1 MVFRLIKN
9 LALFLLIFGIIND
22 DFVVDKIAGENALK
36 AIFAF
41 FLLVYARDILLAFL
55 SPKNRV
61 LKFFYF
67 FIIVFALV
75 MFVNVLMEVITLM
88 QAIFVLL
95 PIITIFVFVSYY
107 ENFEK
112 LLYFIWAST
121 VVSSII
127 LAFSE
132 PLTQWTFRRTGGT
145 GDPNEF
151 ATHVLAAIAITVYLF
166 YKNRNYLFLL
176 PSLGLFS
183 YALLYAGSKSA
194 FLTLMFLSVF
204 AVIVKFRFLLK
215 KLFSLQVI
223 VGIIILSVGFFVFNV
238 SEMTAVKGME
248 ERAKS
253 SGTAKTR
260 FVSWNAGV
268 RMSRD
273 NFLTG
278 VGAEQYEK
286 HAREYATDFIAE
298 GSFAPHNFLIK
309 MIGENGVFPFLALI
323 AFLVVLFTYRFSEI
337 MHSDYFW
344 IYLAALSTILMGL
357 TLSMTYEKYFWL
369 FLGLLSHAGLV
380 LWSGEEEEIEEV
392 EYENHAYTA

>member
-1 MVFRLIKN
+1 MIFRLIKD
-9 LALFLLIFGIIND
+9 LALFLLVFGIIND

-41 FLLVYARDILLAFL
+41 FLLLYARDILLAFM

-67 FIIVFALV
+67 FIIVFSLV
-75 MFVNVLMEVITLM
+75 MFVNVLLEVITLI

-95 PIITIFVFVSYY
+95 PIIAIFVLVSYY

-121 VVSSII
+121 IVSSII
-127 LAFSE
+127 LVFSE

-151 ATHVLAAIAITVYLF
+151 ATHVLVASSITIYLF

-194 FLTLMFLSVF
+194 FLTLLFLSVF
-204 AVIVKFRFLLK
+204 ALVVKFRFLLK
-215 KLFSLQVI
+215 KLFSLQMI
-223 VGIIILSVGFFVFNV
+223 VGIIILSVGFFVLDV
-238 SEMTAVKGME
+238 TQMTAIKGME

-268 RMSRD
+268 RMARD

-309 MIGENGVFPFLALI
+309 MIGENGIFPFFALVI
-323 AFLVVLFTYRFSEI
+323 FLFILFTYRFSEI

-344 IYLAALSTILMGL
+344 IYLAALATVLMGL

-369 FLGLLSHAGLV
+369 FLGLLSHVTLV
-380 LWSGEEEEIEEV
+380 LWAEEDDIEEV
-392 EYENHAYTA
+392 AYEDHAYTA